1 MARPGTLFS
10 FSGGRIPLTK
20 HSVLLV
26 ESLHAAVGC
35 LLMSFAEV
43 LLMKTVAIHL
53 QHHPSLQLLM
63 PDHPQLWG
71 PLGLRVPLQKEYS
84 CHGSATPHDF
94 MVGIPRVF
102 LRGLM
107 PFVALR

>member
-1 MARPGTLFS
+1 M
-10 FSGGRIPLTK
+10 K

-26 ESLHAAVGC
+26 EALHAAVGC
-35 LLMSFAEV
+35 LILSFAEF
-43 LLMKTVAIHL
+43 LLMKAVVTHL
-53 QHHPSLQLLM
+53 QHHPSLQLPM

-71 PLGLRVPLQKEYS
+71 PLGLHVTLRKEYS
-84 CHGSATPHDF
+84 FQGSATPKYF
-94 MVGIPRVF
+94 MAGFPRVF

>member
-20 HSVLLV
+20 HSVLLA
-26 ESLHAAVGC
+26 EALHATAGC
-35 LLMSFAEV
+35 LLLSFAEV
-43 LLMKTVAIHL
+43 LLMKTVVIHL
-53 QHHPSLQLLM
+53 QHHPSLQLPM

-84 CHGSATPHDF
+84 CHGSGTLHDF
-94 MVGIPRVF
+94 MAGFPRVF

-107 PFVALR
+107 PFFSLR

>member
-10 FSGGRIPLTK
+10 FYGGRIPPMK
-20 HSVLLV
+20 HSVLLA
-26 ESLHAAVGC
+26 EALHAAAGC
-35 LLMSFAEV
+35 LLLSFAEV
-43 LLMKTVAIHL
+43 LLMKTVVIHL

-84 CHGSATPHDF
+84 CHGSITSKDCMARF
-94 MVGIPRVF
+94 PRVF

-107 PFVALR
+107 PVVALR

>member
-10 FSGGRIPLTK
+10 FPGGRIPLTK
-20 HSVLLV
+20 HSVLLA
-26 ESLHAAVGC
+26 EALHAAAGC
-35 LLMSFAEV
+35 LLLFFAEV
-43 LLMKTVAIHL
+43 LMMKAIVIHL
-53 QHHPSLQLLM
+53 QHHPSLQLSM

-71 PLGLRVPLQKEYS
+71 PLGLRVTLQKEYS
-84 CHGSATPHDF
+84 CHGSATPKDCMAGF
-94 MVGIPRVF
+94 PRVF